1 MKLPVPQKDNDETLD
16 AFYHGRILV
25 LQKKKGYRFALD
37 APLLADFM
45 QTKDSDTCLELGT
58 GCGIISLLLSIK
70 PFARIT
76 AVEIQDTLA
85 GLARRNVLL
94 NRLEDRIQV
103 VHMDFRNF
111 HPGRT
116 FDVVFSN
123 PPYIKAKVGRLSESS
138 EKSIAKHELKCDI
151 LGIMQKTAE
160 VLRKEGRAYFVYA
173 AKRSEEF
180 IEAAGQYKM
189 KAKTIR
195 LVVPRRGAPPNFLLA
210 ELDFGSSSKRILPP
224 LVLYDQKGSYTS
236 EAREIF
242 AGRSH
247 VSSS

>member
-1 MKLPVPQKDNDETLD
+1 MDLPVPQKGKDETLD
-16 AFYHGRILV
+16 SFYHGRILV
-25 LQKKKGYRFALD
+25 LQKKKGYRFAVD
-37 APLLADFM
+37 APLLADFI

-70 PFARIT
+70 PVASIT
-76 AVEIQDTLA
+76 AVEIQDSLA
-85 GLARRNVLL
+85 DLARRNVRL
-94 NRLEDRIQV
+94 NHLEDRIRA
-103 VHMDFRNF
+103 VHTDFRNF
-111 HPGRT
+111 HPGRV

-123 PPYIKAKVGRLSESS
+123 PPYIKAKGGRLSESA

-173 AKRSEEF
+173 AKRKEEF
-180 IEAAGQYKM
+180 LDAAGRYRM
-189 KAKTIR
+189 KAKTMR
-195 LVVPRRGAPPNFLLA
+195 FVVPRRGDTPNFLLA
-210 ELDFGSSSKRILPP
+210 ELDFASSSKSILPP
-224 LVLYDQKGSYTS
+224 LVLYDQKGDYTS
-236 EAREIF
+236 EALEIF